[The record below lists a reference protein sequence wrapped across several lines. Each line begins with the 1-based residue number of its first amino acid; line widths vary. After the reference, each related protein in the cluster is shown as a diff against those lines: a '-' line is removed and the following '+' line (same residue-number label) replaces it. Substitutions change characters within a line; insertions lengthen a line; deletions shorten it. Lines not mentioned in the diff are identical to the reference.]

1 MANILIING
10 PNLNL
15 LGIREP
21 HTYGPTSLETLNT
34 YLQAK
39 AKTLGH
45 HLTVLQSN
53 EEHTLI
59 NKIQSTSLDGTHF
72 LLFNPAAFT
81 HTSIALRDALLAV
94 KTPFIEIHISNIYA
108 REPFRATSY
117 FSDIAVGVISGL
129 GIKGYEFALEAAH
142 MQLTATRTVGARHA
156 SPAGSSIPA
165 PDTTSI

>member
-1 MANILIING
+1 MANILVING

-15 LGIREP
+15 LGTREP
-21 HTYGPTSLETLNT
+21 LTYGYTSLEALGHH
-34 YLQAK
+34 LQAR

-45 HLTVLQSN
+45 HLTLLQSN
-53 EEHTLI
+53 QEHTLI
-59 NKIQSTSLDGTHF
+59 DRIQATLSEDTHF
-72 LLFNPAAFT
+72 ILFNPAAFT

-129 GIKGYEFALEAAH
+129 GLKGYEFALEAAH
-142 MQLTATRTVGARHA
+142 KILTTGEARL
-156 SPAGSSIPA
+156 A
-165 PDTTSI
+165 PTSVK